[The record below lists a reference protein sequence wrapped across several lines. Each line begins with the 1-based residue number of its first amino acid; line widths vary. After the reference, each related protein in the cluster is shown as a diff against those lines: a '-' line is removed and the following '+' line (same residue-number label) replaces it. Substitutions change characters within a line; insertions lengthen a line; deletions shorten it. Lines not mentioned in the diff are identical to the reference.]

1 MKKLVPEGL
10 ILQITEKSVLIKA
23 VSSDY
28 SESALINFYSK
39 YITYYQGCM
48 QDFLSGRLH
57 IIQKADLQSILM
69 LHTES

>member
-10 ILQITEKSVLIKA
+10 ITEKSVLIKV
-23 VSSDY
+23 VSSEY

-48 QDFLSGRLH
+48 QDLLSGRLY
-57 IIQKADLQSILM
+57 IIQKADLQSIFM